1 MSRLSAH
8 VSIVTAYDRAGQP
21 RGFTA
26 SSVCSLSLDPP
37 LILVCIAL
45 TSPSHDVIV
54 RADTFVVNVLRE
66 SHEDLAAKF
75 ATSGADRFGGAE
87 FVHDP
92 HAPHLPDAL
101 SSLTCSVHATYPGGD
116 HTIVVGRVERVTTSS
131 GEPLVYFDRR
141 FCRLA
146 LAHAV

>member
-1 MSRLSAH
+1 MARLSAH

-37 LILVCIAL
+37 LVLVCIAR
-45 TSPSHDVIV
+45 TSASHDVFV
-54 RADTFVVNVLRE
+54 RSQRFAVNVLRDD
-66 SHEDLAAKF
+66 HEDLAMRF
-75 ATSGADRFGGAE
+75 ATAGADRFRGAD
-87 FVHDP
+87 FVHDR

-101 SSLTCSVHATYPGGD
+101 TSLTCSLHATYPGGD
-116 HTIVVGRVERVTTSS
+116 HTIVVGRVERVSTSS
-131 GEPLVYFDRR
+131 GDPLVYFDRR

-146 LAHAV
+146 LAHAA